1 MKMKGANM
9 IEIYVNKLY
18 DNILVSINN
27 EHLAICIFSL
37 EKCILKHFSGIF
49 SSVEDFMNF

>member
-1 MKMKGANM
+1 MKGANM

-27 EHLAICIFSL
+27 EHMAICIFSL